1 MDLDISDPEKIKQL
15 IQVLQSLLPQ
25 NNSGDSEEDEQIESK
40 IKTKTVRSGKKNKS
54 KNKFLTMPEK
64 DMHKSDTAIDKLLNK
79 APPTPRNRPY
89 EAIEVVCRVCHKKEM
104 VSPAVVPESIDRY
117 KCNKC
122 SGSAG
127 G

>member
-1 MDLDISDPEKIKQL
+1 MDLDINDPEKIKQL
-15 IQVLQSLLPQ
+15 IQVLQGLLPK
-25 NNSGDSEEDEQIESK
+25 NDSSDEDDEPESK
-40 IKTKTVRSGKKNKS
+40 IRTKTTRSGKKNKRS
-54 KNKFLTMPEK
+54 KNKFLDMPEK

-89 EAIEVVCRVCHKKEM
+89 EPIEVVCRVCHKKEM
-104 VSPAVVPESIDRY
+104 VSPAVVPESTDRY